1 MGERRHSVDRRD
13 LLKPKFI
20 ANELTPGQPAT
31 HLKDKEPAGWTCLFK
46 ADEWLSNL
54 KE

>member
-1 MGERRHSVDRRD
+1 VDRRD

-31 HLKDKEPAGWTCLFK
+31 HLKDKELAGWDAPFQK